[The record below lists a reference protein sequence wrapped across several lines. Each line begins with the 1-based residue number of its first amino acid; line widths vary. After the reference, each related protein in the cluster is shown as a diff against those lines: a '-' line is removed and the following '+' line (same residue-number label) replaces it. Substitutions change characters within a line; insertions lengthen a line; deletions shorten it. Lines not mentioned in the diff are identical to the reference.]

1 MHAAR
6 AVLSPLVRISSGL
19 LIFRKHIQAQYIGVV
34 MDGVTAQPSR
44 VLRTIRH
51 LPITA
56 LYLDMGWRV
65 CLYIGT

>member
-34 MDGVTAQPSR
+34 MESVATQPSR
-44 VLRTIRH
+44 VLRTIKH
-51 LPITA
+51 LLITA
-56 LYLDMGWRV
+56 LYIWIWVGKHAL
-65 CLYIGT
+65 T